1 MTKYPQIIVLV
12 TLKYIDSSKL
22 IKTQLQVCDIPAQA
36 DTQVMVVFFQ
46 MF

>member
-1 MTKYPQIIVLV
+1 MTMYPQIIVLLILEYV
-12 TLKYIDSSKL
+12 DSNKL